1 MLKKILKW
9 TGIVLGSII
18 ALLIIFY
25 AVVYFSTQ
33 SRINK
38 TYDVKAQQL
47 TIPTDSASYAR
58 GRHIAEIRGCMGCHG
73 KNLGGHEAFL
83 PEGSAPGTLY
93 APNITSGKGGIQ
105 YNDED
110 WIRVLRHGVNKE
122 GTSVWFMPSQE
133 ICHISNQE
141 LGELL
146 CYIKKQ
152 PPVDNAMPAKEIK
165 PLGRLLVFLDKFPL
179 LPAEKIDHNA
189 AYKDAVVAEVSVAY
203 GGYLTTSCKGCH
215 GETFK
220 GNPPIGEGLPP
231 IPDLT
236 LTGEIGKWSETDFLH
251 LFHTGKKPDGTE
263 LSAAMPVKEFTYTN
277 DELKAIYAYFHQL
290 K

>member
-18 ALLIIFY
+18 ALLVIFY

-33 SRINK
+33 SRIYK

-73 KNLGGHEAFL
+73 KNLGGYEAFL

-110 WIRVLRHGVNKE
+110 FAAQRELKKFLLKNLYKHFSVMQLRFKAENVIRSLF
-122 GTSVWFMPSQE
+122 SAFMS
-133 ICHISNQE
+133 
-141 LGELL
+141 
-146 CYIKKQ
+146 
-152 PPVDNAMPAKEIK
+152 DA
-165 PLGRLLVFLDKFPL
+165 RLLPDQFQAHIDKDG
-179 LPAEKIDHNA
+179 LPR
-189 AYKDAVVAEVSVAY
+189 VVADYISGMTDRYAFRQYNRLFTV
-203 GGYLTTSCKGCH
+203 
-215 GETFK
+215 ET
-220 GNPPIGEGLPP
+220 
-231 IPDLT
+231 
-236 LTGEIGKWSETDFLH
+236 
-251 LFHTGKKPDGTE
+251 
-263 LSAAMPVKEFTYTN
+263 V
-277 DELKAIYAYFHQL
+277 
-290 K
+290 